1 MAQVKDWQSI
11 VINDSSTFDEAI
23 KVINQGGYQ
32 LCLVSNEDQKFK
44 GILTDSDI
52 RKALL
57 NNKNLSD
64 NISSIMNSNPLI
76 VSPDL
81 SELEANR
88 LMRLNQYLH
97 LPIVNSEKKLLGL
110 HILDE
115 FKHPS
120 KNEETLFIMAG
131 GKGTRLMPLT
141 KDLPKPM
148 LPVQGKPILEHIIEK
163 ARLDGFQ
170 TIYISVNY
178 LAEKITNYFKDGSKF
193 GVNIHYVFEDQ
204 PLGTAGSL
212 ASLKLKD
219 HANYIVVTNADLWTS
234 LSFNDLLLKAKSQHT
249 DGIMAVRQ
257 HEIQNPF
264 GVVNC
269 VNNKITSIEEKPINR
284 YNVNAGIYVISH
296 KLLGLLIPSTWCDM
310 PELFQRGLNQQLM
323 LHSYMMKED
332 WVDIGRISEYQSL
345 A

>member
-1 MAQVKDWQSI
+1 MAQVKDWQSV
-11 VINDSSTFDEAI
+11 VIDDSSTFDEAI
-23 KVINQGGYQ
+23 KIINQGGYQ
-32 LCLVSNEDQKFK
+32 LCLVCNKDQEFK

-57 NNKNLSD
+57 NNKNLSED
-64 NISSIMNSNPLI
+64 VSTIMNSSPLI

-81 SELEANR
+81 SEVDASR

-97 LPIVNSEKKLLGL
+97 LPIVSNEKKLLGL

-115 FKHPS
+115 FKHHS

-141 KDLPKPM
+141 KNLPKPM

-170 TIYISVNY
+170 KIYISVNY
-178 LAEKITNYFKDGSKF
+178 LAEKITAYFQDGSKF
-193 GVNIHYVFEDQ
+193 GVNIHYVFEEE

-212 ASLKLKD
+212 ASLKLED
-219 HANYIVVTNADLWTS
+219 HERYIVVTNADLWTT
-234 LSFNDLLLKAKSQHT
+234 LSFNDLLLEAKTLGT

-269 VNNKITSIEEKPINR
+269 VNNEITSIEEKPINR

-296 KLLGLLIPSTWCDM
+296 KLLDLLVPSSWCDM
-310 PELFQRGLNQQLM
+310 PELFQKGLGLELK
-323 LHSYMMKED
+323 LHAYTMKED